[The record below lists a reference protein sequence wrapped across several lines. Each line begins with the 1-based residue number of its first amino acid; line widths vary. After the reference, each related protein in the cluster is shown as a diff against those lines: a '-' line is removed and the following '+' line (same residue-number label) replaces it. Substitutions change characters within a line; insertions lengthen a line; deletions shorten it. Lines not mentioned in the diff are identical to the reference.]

1 MGIKISLTRYRIFIL
16 CALFPIGLQ
25 AQIGLKPLN
34 VVKLNKK
41 GIPHGQYSGITKIND
56 SIFAVVHDKADR
68 IFFIRSNDL
77 KHFQFTSVDCHIRQ
91 RDPEGITY
99 LAKEGTFFIS
109 GESDQKIM
117 EYGSNGMPTGRE
129 LHIPEMY
136 NVTRRRTNAGF
147 EALSYNAV
155 THKFWTTTEQGL
167 REDSINTIRLQSFD
181 DESLNPEAQYLYR
194 IDLQRKPNADNT
206 PLAKYAY
213 GVPDILALD
222 DGSLIIMERELF
234 VPKKAIGGWCDI
246 RLYHYCP
253 ESGEKRLLDSFTTHL
268 QLTRINL
275 ANYEGIAFGPTLPD
289 GTRTIILINDSQDG
303 AGNTFAKLHDYL
315 KIYAINYQP

>member
-1 MGIKISLTRYRIFIL
+1 MGIIKRLTKYKFFIL
-16 CALFPIGLQ
+16 CALFPLGLQ
-25 AQIGLKPLN
+25 AQIDLKPLN
-34 VVKLNKK
+34 VVKLNKA

-56 SIFAVVHDKADR
+56 SVFAVVHDKADR
-68 IFFIRSNDL
+68 IFFICSNDL
-77 KHFQFTSVDCHIRQ
+77 KHFQFTSVDCNIRQ

-117 EYGSNGMPTGRE
+117 EYGSNGMPTGKE

-194 IDLQRKPNADNT
+194 IDPQRKTNT
-206 PLAKYAY
+206 NDKPLAKYAY

-222 DGSLIIMERELF
+222 DGSLIVMERELF
-234 VPKKAIGGWCDI
+234 VPKKALGGWCDI
-246 RLYHYCP
+246 RLYHYRP
-253 ESGEKRLLDSFTTHL
+253 ESGEKKLLDSFTTHIR
-268 QLTRINL
+268 LTQVNL
-275 ANYEGIAFGPTLPD
+275 ANYEGIAFGPTLP
-289 GTRTIILINDSQDG
+289 GGIQTIVLINDSQDG
-303 AGNTFAKLHDYL
+303 AGNSIARLHDYL
-315 KIYAINYQP
+315 KVYAIEY